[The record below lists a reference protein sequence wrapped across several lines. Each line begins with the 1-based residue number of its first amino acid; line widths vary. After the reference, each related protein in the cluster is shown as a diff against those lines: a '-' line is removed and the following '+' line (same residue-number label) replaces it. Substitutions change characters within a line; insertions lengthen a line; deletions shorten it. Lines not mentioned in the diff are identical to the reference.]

1 MPLYEITYISTN
13 LIYIFT
19 VYKLFQ
25 IFFNEESCNKKIK
38 IILLSAYVIVLSL
51 IIFVTRLPLIML
63 LINLFF
69 LFSISLTYKSSFYK
83 KIISISS
90 IYSII
95 LIIEL
100 LSSVSFGFFALSGI
114 KDSTFNSIS
123 VLIFIRIITLALVYL
138 MNRYIKS
145 LKKEYRIPKIY
156 YLAYFVVLFGGLYLF
171 TCALSSENITISHII
186 ISGTVLITVNIT
198 MILIDE
204 KIYNA
209 IILEYEQNILR
220 QNNDTLENQMEIIAQ
235 STEAIRLLKHDFK
248 NHLMMLSNLYKN
260 EKQDEIQ
267 QYINIILG
275 NIENE
280 ALSNS
285 GNFVIDSIINFKFR
299 SIKNSDVNL
308 SISINVPITINILS
322 HDLTAILGNLLDN
335 AITACKKSNE
345 KIIEIKISSKMDNL
359 VILIN
364 NSYDGKI
371 INENGKLKTTKLY
384 KDNHGLGIISIK
396 KTLEKYD
403 GEITMEYTS
412 NIFSTSV
419 IIPY

>member
-1 MPLYEITYISTN
+1 MPFYEITYISTN
-13 LIYIFT
+13 IIYIFT

-25 IFFNEESCNKKIK
+25 IFFDEETCKKK
-38 IILLSAYVIVLSL
+38 TKTILLSSYFIGLSS
-51 IIFVTRLPLIML
+51 IIFVTRLPIVML
-63 LINLFF
+63 LLNLLF
-69 LFSISLTYKSSFYK
+69 LFVISLTYKSSVQR
-83 KIISISS
+83 KIISVSS

-100 LSSVSFGFFALSGI
+100 LSSVSFGFIELSGT

-123 VLIFIRIITLALVYL
+123 VLIFTRIITLALVYL
-138 MNRYIKS
+138 MNKYITS
-145 LKKEYRIPKIY
+145 LKKEYKIPKIY
-156 YLAYFVVLFGGLYLF
+156 YLAYFVVLFGSLYLF

-186 ISGTVLITVNIT
+186 INGTVLITVNVT

-204 KIYNA
+204 KIYSA
-209 IILEYEQNILR
+209 IILEHEQNILR
-220 QNNDTLENQMEIIAQ
+220 QHNETLENQMEIINQ

-248 NHLMMLSNLYKN
+248 NHIMMLSNLYKN
-260 EKQDEIQ
+260 EKQDEIHP
-267 QYINIILG
+267 YIDIILG
-275 NIENE
+275 NIKNE

-285 GNFVIDSIINFKFR
+285 GNFVIDSIINFKLR
-299 SIKNSDVNL
+299 RIKNSDVNL
-308 SISINVPITINILS
+308 SISINVPITIDILA
-322 HDLTAILGNLLDN
+322 HDLTAVLGNLLDN

-345 KIIEIKISSKMDNL
+345 KILEIKISSKMDNL

-384 KDNHGLGIISIK
+384 KDNHGLGITSIK

-403 GEITMEYTS
+403 GEIRMEYTS
-412 NIFSTSV
+412 DIFSTSV